1 MRGWREVNVYVT
13 RLYIAVIDFYI
24 LYMQSVLGAPD
35 TFSPHHMASCFNI
48 QVLNELV
55 SVLCHE

>member
-1 MRGWREVNVYVT
+1 MNVYVT
-13 RLYIAVIDFYI
+13 SLYIAVIDFYI